1 MEKRKKSSMEKKK
14 ITKWRIER
22 TDEKKVQY
30 SKDEVKNR
38 ADGQK
43 KSQYRKDEVKN
54 RADGRTDERTD
65 EQKKSTSL

>member
-1 MEKRKKSSMEKKK
+1 MEKKRSRSEEQSGR
-14 ITKWRIER
+14 TK
-22 TDEKKVQY
+22 KKVQY